1 MPALLHAKTPL
12 RTSCVGAR
20 LSAVTAPKIGVR
32 SAYANA
38 AAAAIAAA
46 TTRSDGIG
54 FVFDSPSSLEGVCSP
69 PDASDVSAAA
79 TLAETRIVDLLAR
92 RRTRRVVAVGAA
104 DATDDA
110 TTTATT
116 REVELARRRTRRGE
130 RGNAHHGAHRGD
142 ACARSRGDR
151 AHRARGGRGRGGR
164 HHDAARVLRLRRE
177 EGREEREARDE
188 RERRR
193 RDRERNQTVSCE
205 LIDAVRG
212 RAIYRDAASGRGGE
226 NAHSARDSY
235 RGVSRAGTISGA
247 CGGPAARHPLRRAR
261 AVRTLPYD
269 VVGRLLSFETSH
281 QQQCPFVPGSTLYC
295 MSFKPRP

>member
-116 REVELARRRTRRGE
+116 REVELARRRRGA
-130 RGNAHHGAHRGD
+130 GSAGTPTT
-142 ACARSRGDR
+142 ART
-151 AHRARGGRGRGGR
+151 AATRARGR
-164 HHDAARVLRLRRE
+164 AATARIAHAAGAGAADGIMTPRE
-177 EGREEREARDE
+177 IYACDE
-188 RERRR
+188 RK
-193 RDRERNQTVSCE
+193 
-205 LIDAVRG
+205 DAR
-212 RAIYRDAASGRGGE
+212 SGRRVMSASVGGE
-226 NAHSARDSY
+226 IAK
-235 RGVSRAGTISGA
+235 
-247 CGGPAARHPLRRAR
+247 
-261 AVRTLPYD
+261 
-269 VVGRLLSFETSH
+269 ETKRS
-281 QQQCPFVPGSTLYC
+281 LAN
-295 MSFKPRP
+295 